1 MSDSVPE
8 APPAAQPAPFLSLRG
23 VSKRLGRT
31 EALRAIDL
39 DAGSD
44 ELLVVLGPTG
54 AGKTTLLR
62 TIAGLERPDHGA
74 IVMAGRDVT
83 ALDPASRD
91 IALVFQNFSLYPRW
105 SVRKN
110 LEFPLR
116 APGRN
121 IAEEE
126 DPAPHRLGGR
136 SPPHHPLSGSRGVAP
151 VGRRDAAGG
160 IGRAIV
166 RRPRLF
172 LMDEPL
178 TNLDAKLREAL
189 RVELV
194 ELRRELKTPM
204 VFVTHDQA
212 EALSMADRIVVL
224 SEGRI
229 LQTGVPREIYERP
242 ASPVVALQL
251 GQPAINLLPVRRDGG
266 QWRAADGTPILR
278 ADGAG
283 PSKRLLGIRP
293 EHVALLGGE
302 ASSEGSSASSS
313 TPGPRRPW
321 WSIGS
326 GRGSTSWSRAARTCG
341 RGTACTRASRR
352 CTPFF
357 SIQRRRLGAG
367 KQGDAMTARSFE
379 PKFMKISVLTAALQ
393 ELTPREIR
401 DEDPDRAIEDWL
413 EFARELGCPQHPA
426 LGGAPPDRG
435 GRAARGDARSGR
447 QHPGPAQAV
456 RQGARQ
462 ARARPR

>member
-1 MSDSVPE
+1 VRSGNPMSDSVPE

-62 TIAGLERPDHGA
+62 TIAGLERPDRGA

-126 DPAPHRLGGR
+126 IQRRIAWAADLLHIARYLDR
-136 SPPHHPLSGSRGVAP
+136 EASRLSGGEMQRVA
-151 VGRRDAAGG
+151 

-229 LQTGVPREIYERP
+229 LQTGVPRAIYERP

-302 ASSEGSSASSS
+302 ASSEGIVRIVEYTGPTTTLVVDWLGSRVHIVV
-313 TPGPRRPW
+313 PRRANVRP
-321 WSIGS
+321 
-326 GRGSTSWSRAARTCG
+326 
-341 RGTACTRASRR
+341 
-352 CTPFF
+352 
-357 SIQRRRLGAG
+357 
-367 KQGDAMTARSFE
+367 GDR
-379 PKFMKISVLTAALQ
+379 V
-393 ELTPREIR
+393 
-401 DEDPDRAIEDWL
+401 
-413 EFARELGCPQHPA
+413 
-426 LGGAPPDRG
+426 
-435 GRAARGDARSGR
+435 
-447 QHPGPAQAV
+447 HPGIEALHAV
-456 RQGARQ
+456 LFDSTETPEEQESKET
-462 ARARPR
+462 P